1 MTDNIPNQIE
11 LLVGVSQMY
20 SSMDKVIRTTRTFDL
35 PSMPSAH
42 RAIMKDALMR
52 ITIIHAGITNPVI
65 GSSYT
70 ISAKTDVDYAEEQ
83 TAEFGG
89 LVAIVRDQSMRNR

>member
-35 PSMPSAH
+35 PSMSSAH
-42 RAIMKDALMR
+42 RAILKDALVR
-52 ITIIHAGITNPVI
+52 ITIAHAGVMNPVI

-70 ISAKTDVDYAEEQ
+70 ISAKTDVDYEEER
-83 TAEFGG
+83 TVEFED
-89 LVAIVRDQSMRNR
+89 LVAIVRDQSVRNR